1 MLITGYNKLEAELKQ
16 LKTVDR
22 PSIILAIEEARA
34 HGDLKENAEYHSAK
48 DQQGMTE
55 ARIKDIEGKL
65 GYSEVIDPK
74 TLSGDKIKFGATITL
89 TDEEGKSVVYQIVGL
104 EEADVKKGRI
114 SYSSPLAR
122 ALINKSIGEEIEV
135 KTPSGEK
142 YYEVEEIKFI

>member
-65 GYSEVIDPK
+65 GHSEVIDPK

-89 TDEEGKSVVYQIVGL
+89 TDEEAKSVVYQIVGL
-104 EEADVKKGRI
+104 EEADVKKSRI

-122 ALINKSIGEEIEV
+122 ALINKSVGEEIEV

-142 YYEVEEIKFI
+142 YYEVVEIKFI